1 MILTITDT
9 DYSESPVNGLFK
21 TVDRKQGLIRSKA
34 RYTDVKGT
42 VAHMNT
48 ILAKAKVCS
57 CMSELAM
64 QITANL
70 PLDAAGFPN
79 RRNKTEIADAIYR
92 YLKAE
97 IAYVLDPYKVENIQ
111 TPKATLQL
119 KQGDCDDMSLLS
131 AALLQSIGI
140 GTRFILAAP
149 VGQTAYS
156 HIYLEFQDNAGN
168 WVPFDLTLGTFAG
181 NEPQGI
187 GKKLAIYENNQ
198 EQQLGFIEFALPA
211 IAQIGSIIN
220 GDAKKAER
228 AAKANRDAVIANAEA
243 SVERTKMLTQIA
255 GLTGITALAGLLI
268 YKLA

>member
-9 DYSESPVNGLFK
+9 DYQKSPLNGLLK
-21 TVDRKQGLIRSKA
+21 TVDRKEGLIRTTA
-34 RYTDVKGT
+34 RYTDVQGT
-42 VAHMNT
+42 VAHMNA
-48 ILAKAKVCS
+48 ILTKAKVCS
-57 CMSELAM
+57 CMKDLAM
-64 QITANL
+64 QITANM

-79 RRNKTEIADAIYR
+79 RRDKNELAGAIYNH
-92 YLKAE
+92 LKRE

-149 VGQTAYS
+149 IGQTAYS
-156 HIYLEFQDNAGN
+156 HIYLEYQDNAGN
-168 WVPFDLTLGTFAG
+168 WVPFDLTLGTYAG
-181 NEPQGI
+181 NEPVGI

-211 IAQIGSIIN
+211 IGQIGSLIN
-220 GDAKKAER
+220 GDAQKQER
-228 AAKANRDAVIANAEA
+228 AAKAMRDAQIAASEA
-243 SVERTKMLTQIA
+243 SVQRTKMLTQIA